1 MMGSVGFGEILVIG
15 LVVLI
20 VFGPN
25 RLPELARK
33 IGDLL
38 SKARSATREF
48 VDAIDGEYRESSAP
62 LRNLKEEYDATR
74 RELSDSVA
82 RLTDIPPHDAEPPST
97 PALEPEE
104 EPGDESTT
112 P

>member
-1 MMGSVGFGEILVIG
+1 MMGSVGFGEILVIC

-38 SKARSATREF
+38 AKARSATREF
-48 VDAIDGEYRESSAP
+48 VDAIDGEYREGAAP
-62 LRNLKEEYDATR
+62 LRNLKEEYDAAR
-74 RELSDSVA
+74 REISDSVA
-82 RLTDIPPHDAEPPST
+82 RLTDISPSDSAPAEPPRDEGKD
-97 PALEPEE
+97 EPE
-104 EPGDESTT
+104 DEGPS